1 MESLAELWS
10 RLLLL
15 FRRRQFNAAALA
27 GAVRQQIR
35 ELDPDLLVAPPRTL
49 RAFRDA
55 GMGQERLSESLLSGL
70 SILAALIA
78 AIGLYGVMA
87 FTVAQR
93 TREIGVRVAL
103 GAASADILRSVMA
116 EALMLVGVGL
126 AVGCIG
132 AALLA
137 RLIANLLFGIS
148 ATDPI
153 TYGASA
159 AVLVAV
165 GTAAAYL
172 PARRAARIDPTVA
185 LRSE

>member
-1 MESLAELWS
+1 LHLEVRTAIPS
-10 RLLLL
+10 
-15 FRRRQFNAAALA
+15 AALA
-27 GAVRQQIR
+27 GPIRQQIR

-55 GMGQERLSESLLSGL
+55 GMGQERLSASLLSGL
-70 SILAALIA
+70 SMLAALIA

-103 GAASADILRSVMA
+103 GAASGDILRGVMT
-116 EALMLVGVGL
+116 EALILVGIGL
-126 AVGCIG
+126 AVGSL
-132 AALLA
+132 AAAGLA

-148 ATDPI
+148 ATDPM
-153 TYGASA
+153 TYAASA
-159 AVLVAV
+159 IVLVAV
-165 GTAAAYL
+165 GTCAAYL
-172 PARRAARIDPTVA
+172 PARRAARTDAMSA